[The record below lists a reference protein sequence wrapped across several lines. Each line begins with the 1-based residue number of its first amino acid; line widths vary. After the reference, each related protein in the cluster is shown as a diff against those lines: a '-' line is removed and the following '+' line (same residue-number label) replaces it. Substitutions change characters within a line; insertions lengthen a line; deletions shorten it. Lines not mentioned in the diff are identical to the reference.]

1 MKRLCILTALTLT
14 FARPATAQ
22 NVTITGANGGTIQK
36 SRDCLRQDGSATC
49 AVNTTAT
56 TANGQSATKQR
67 LRVTGKGASSTT
79 INRTAPS
86 GETYTRTRKIVVTN

>member
-1 MKRLCILTALTLT
+1 MKRLCILTALALT
-14 FARPATAQ
+14 FALPAGAQ
-22 NVTITGANGGTIQK
+22 TVTITGANGGTIQK
-36 SRDCLRQDGSATC
+36 SRDCLRQGGSATC
-49 AVNTTAT
+49 AVN

-67 LRVTGKGASSTT
+67 LRVTGEGASSTT